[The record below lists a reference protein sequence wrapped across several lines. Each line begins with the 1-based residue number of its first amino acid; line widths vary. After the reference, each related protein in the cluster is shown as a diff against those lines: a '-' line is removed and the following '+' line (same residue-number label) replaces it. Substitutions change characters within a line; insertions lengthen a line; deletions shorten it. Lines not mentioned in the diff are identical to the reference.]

1 MTCSTIGSGTV
12 GAALTRQFTRS
23 GIAVG
28 IANPCD
34 PDSIESMAKQ
44 LGAQVAAMTS
54 QDGLSTNVIMLAI
67 PLRTHTAVGDE
78 LSDSIGT
85 IVTDAMS
92 TDDISPDELMGIL
105 NTAV

>member
-12 GAALTRQFTRS
+12 GAALTRLLTRS
-23 GIAVG
+23 GIAIG
-28 IANPCD
+28 IANPRD
-34 PDSIESMAKQ
+34 LDSIETMAKQ

-54 QDGLSTNVIMLAI
+54 QDGLSTNVVILAI
-67 PLRTHTAVGDE
+67 PLRTDTGVGDE
-78 LSDSIGT
+78 LSDSSGT

-105 NTAV
+105 NAAV